1 VHLFLLGV
9 SHRTAPVDLRERL
22 DFSSRDVGAAVEA
35 LATRSSA
42 AESVVLSTCN
52 RSEIYVAS
60 SDPARARDELVTFL
74 SDYHQLARDEFL
86 PHLFAHDNLAA
97 AHHLFR
103 VAAGLDSLVVGEP
116 QILGQVKDAFQ
127 AAAERHCTG
136 PLLTK
141 AFHWAFGVGKRVRSE
156 TALGEGAVSVSFAAS
171 ALARK
176 IFGRLQ
182 GRRVLVVGAG
192 EISALTARH
201 LRSHGVAEIVIT
213 SRTAAHADA
222 LAADVGGRTVPWG
235 EMRQAMA
242 GADIVI
248 TATGSQRP
256 IISRDDVEAV
266 TGRRRAEPLFIIDV
280 AVPRDVDPAVSEI
293 EQVFLYNID
302 DLKGVVQENLARRGA
317 EIARAEAIVAEELAR
332 FMAWQRSRRA
342 IPTVVALR
350 QRFDDIRRAEL
361 QRLDARL
368 SGLPPEARARL
379 DEVTRLI
386 VEKLLLEPTEQLKAL
401 PDEETQAAYT
411 EAVNRLF
418 RLADGEAAEPAT
430 DDTESLPADR
440 PRNNNK

>member
-35 LATRSSA
+35 LAARASA

-52 RSEIYVAS
+52 RSETYVATAE
-60 SDPARARDELVTFL
+60 PAHARDELVAFL
-74 SDYHQLARDEFL
+74 SDYHQLPRDAFL
-86 PHLFAHDNLAA
+86 PHVFTYDDAAA

-127 AAAERHCTG
+127 VAAERHCTG
-136 PLLTK
+136 PLLSKT
-141 AFHWAFGVGKRVRSE
+141 FHAAFGVGKRVRTE
-156 TALGEGAVSVSFAAS
+156 TTIGEGAVSVSFAAV

-176 IFGRLQ
+176 IFGKLQ

-192 EISALTARH
+192 EIGALTAQH

-222 LAADVGGRTVPWG
+222 LAAEVAGRAVPWS
-235 EMRQAMA
+235 EMAAAIAR
-242 GADIVI
+242 ADIVV

-256 IISRDDVEAV
+256 IITRADVAAA
-266 TGRRRAEPLFIIDV
+266 TGRRRPDPLFIIDI
-280 AVPRDVDPAVSEI
+280 AVPRDVDPSVAEI
-293 EQVFLYNID
+293 EQVFLYNVD
-302 DLKGVVQENLARRGA
+302 DLQNIVQENLARRGA

-332 FMAWQRSRRA
+332 FTAWQRSRRA

-350 QRFDDIRRAEL
+350 QRFDEIRRAEL
-361 QRLDARL
+361 QRLDGRF
-368 SGLPPEARARL
+368 SGLPPEARARV

-401 PDEETQAAYT
+401 PDEETQAIYT

-418 RLADGEAAEPAT
+418 RLGDASPEPPEPETLPT
-430 DDTESLPADR
+430 DRSR
-440 PRNNNK
+440 KK

>member
-1 VHLFLLGV
+1 LGV
-9 SHRTAPVDLRERL
+9 SHRTAPVDLREQL

-35 LATRSSA
+35 LASRTTAA

-52 RSEIYVAS
+52 RSEIYLATA
-60 SDPARARDELVTFL
+60 DPGRARDELVVFL
-74 SDYHQLARDEFL
+74 SEHHRVARDAFL
-86 PHLFAHDNLAA
+86 PHVFTYDDAAA

-127 AAAERHCTG
+127 VAAERHCAG
-136 PLLTK
+136 PLLNKT
-141 AFHWAFGVGKRVRSE
+141 FHSAFGVGKRVRSE
-156 TALGEGAVSVSFAAS
+156 TALGEGAVSVSFAAV

-176 IFGRLQ
+176 IFGNLQ

-192 EISALTARH
+192 EISALTAQH

-213 SRTAAHADA
+213 SRTAAHAEA
-222 LAADVGGRTVPWG
+222 LAGEVDGRAVPWS
-235 EMRQAMA
+235 EMTGAIAR
-242 GADIVI
+242 ADIVV

-256 IISRDDVEAV
+256 IITRADVAAA
-266 TGRRRAEPLFIIDV
+266 TGRRRPDPLFMIDI
-280 AVPRDVDPAVSEI
+280 AVPRDVDPSVTEI
-293 EQVFLYNID
+293 EQVFLYNVD
-302 DLKGVVQENLARRGA
+302 DLQNIVQENLARRGA

-332 FMAWQRSRRA
+332 FTAWQRSRRA

-361 QRLDARL
+361 QRLDSRFA
-368 SGLPPEARARL
+368 GLPPDARARV

-386 VEKLLLEPTEQLKAL
+386 VEKLLIEPTEQLKAL
-401 PDEETQAAYT
+401 PDEETQAIYT

-418 RLADGEAAEPAT
+418 RLGDVAEPPGEAEPFPT
-430 DDTESLPADR
+430 DHSR
-440 PRNNNK
+440 KK

>member
-35 LATRSSA
+35 LAARSSA

-52 RSEIYVAS
+52 RSEIYLGTA
-60 SDPARARDELVTFL
+60 DPTRVRDEVVAFL
-74 SDYHQLARDEFL
+74 SEYHELAREVFL
-86 PHLFAHDNLAA
+86 PHIFTYDDAAA

-127 AAAERHCTG
+127 VASGRHCTG
-136 PLLTK
+136 PLLNKT
-141 AFHWAFGVGKRVRSE
+141 FHSAFGVGKRVRTE
-156 TALGEGAVSVSFAAS
+156 TALGEGAVSVSFAAV

-176 IFGRLQ
+176 IFGRLD

-192 EISALTARH
+192 EISALTAQH

-213 SRTAAHADA
+213 SRTGAHADA
-222 LAADVGGRTVPWG
+222 LAAEVGGRAVPWS
-235 EMRQAMA
+235 EMGAAIAR
-242 GADIVI
+242 ADIVV

-256 IISRDDVEAV
+256 IITRAHVEAA
-266 TGRRRAEPLFIIDV
+266 TGRKRVDPLFLIDI
-280 AVPRDVDPAVSEI
+280 AVPRDVDPGVADI
-293 EQVFLYNID
+293 EQVFLYNVD
-302 DLKGVVQENLARRGA
+302 DLQNIVQENLARRGA
-317 EIARAEAIVAEELAR
+317 EIARAEAIVGEELAR
-332 FMAWQRSRRA
+332 FTAWQRSRRA

-350 QRFDDIRRAEL
+350 QRFDEIRRAEL
-361 QRLDARL
+361 RRLDARL
-368 SGLPPEARARL
+368 AGLPPEVRARV
-379 DEVTRLI
+379 DEVTRLL

-401 PDEETQAAYT
+401 PDEETQAIYT

-418 RLADGEAAEPAT
+418 RLSESSDETAGEPDPLPT
-430 DDTESLPADR
+430 DRSR
-440 PRNNNK
+440 PE